1 MELNIRNVSLT
12 FGQKLILD
20 NINLNLHSGGLIGL
34 IGLIGPNGAGKSTLL
49 RTISTILKPEK
60 GNIFLDGVDIVK
72 YPKKMR
78 ISLGYLPQQVPYYPH
93 LTPIEYLQYIAA
105 IKGISK
111 KQARSN
117 IENLLTKF
125 HLINAGNTKL
135 ADFSGGMRQRV
146 GIAATLLGDPK
157 VIIVDEPI
165 VGLDPLE
172 RVTIRNVLAE
182 MAVNHIV
189 ILSTHIISDIE
200 AVASKI
206 IVLKE
211 GQILYT
217 GSPEGL
223 LQRVTNSVWEYTAPV
238 NQVLNQLENVSSI
251 AQEIDGI
258 HIRVISQSKP
268 NAEAVNVTPRLEDA
282 SLAILES
289 GD

>member
-1 MELNIRNVSLT
+1 M
-12 FGQKLILD
+12 
-20 NINLNLHSGGLIGL
+20 
-34 IGLIGPNGAGKSTLL
+34 
-49 RTISTILKPEK
+49 
-60 GNIFLDGVDIVK
+60 
-72 YPKKMR
+72 
-78 ISLGYLPQQVPYYPH
+78 
-93 LTPIEYLQYIAA
+93 
-105 IKGISK
+105 
-111 KQARSN
+111 
-117 IENLLTKF
+117 
-125 HLINAGNTKL
+125 INAGNTKL

-157 VIIVDEPI
+157 VIIVDEPTG
-165 VGLDPLE
+165 GLDPLE
-172 RVTIRNVLAE
+172 RVTIRNVLAG

-223 LQRVTNSVWEYTAPV
+223 LQRVTNSVSEYTAPV
-238 NQVLNQLENVSSI
+238 NQVLNQLEKVSSI
-251 AQEIDGI
+251 TQEIDGV

-289 GD
+289 GDQFD